1 MVMQITLQGQTKPAS
16 PGQQGPLVKGKLADG
31 TYQGGQKLYDEKAY
45 RPNWMA
51 DMQAAPAAAVAAA
64 PARY

>member
-1 MVMQITLQGQTKPAS
+1 LFE
-16 PGQQGPLVKGKLADG
+16 
-31 TYQGGQKLYDEKAY
+31 KLYDEKAY
-45 RPNWMA
+45 GPNWMA

>member
-1 MVMQITLQGQTKPAS
+1 LFE
-16 PGQQGPLVKGKLADG
+16 
-31 TYQGGQKLYDEKAY
+31 KLYDEKAY

-51 DMQAAPAAAVAAA
+51 DMQAAPTATAAAA

>member
-1 MVMQITLQGQTKPAS
+1 LFE
-16 PGQQGPLVKGKLADG
+16 
-31 TYQGGQKLYDEKAY
+31 KLYDEKAY

-51 DMQAAPAAAVAAA
+51 DMQAAPTAAAAA